1 MGVLCCRVYDEQG
14 QPTEE
19 LQRVWERVKAY
30 EKVKEARDRQRKENR
45 RKMTMMAGSMD
56 LTKSTPDVTNMM

>member
-1 MGVLCCRVYDEQG
+1 VGFLCCRFYDEQA

-30 EKVKEARDRQRKENR
+30 EKVKEAKDRERKENR
-45 RKMTMMAGSMD
+45 RKMGMMVVSTNEAKTPETMGM
-56 LTKSTPDVTNMM
+56 